1 MALLTYGQ
9 GMVNRNMIGISIYHD
24 AYSYHIVLAEFV
36 EQVMY
41 AGSACDRFEFQLNLI
56 AG

>member
-1 MALLTYGQ
+1 
-9 GMVNRNMIGISIYHD
+9 MVNRNMIGISIYHD
-24 AYSYHIVLAEFV
+24 AYSYHIVLAGFV